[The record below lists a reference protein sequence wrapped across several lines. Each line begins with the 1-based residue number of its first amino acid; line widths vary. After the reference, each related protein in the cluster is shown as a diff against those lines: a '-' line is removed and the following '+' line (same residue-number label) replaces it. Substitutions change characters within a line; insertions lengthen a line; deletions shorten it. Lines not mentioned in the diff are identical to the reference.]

1 MDTKAPIT
9 LAKSLSP
16 VHVGALALGC
26 IVGWIGFVAPGA
38 EYLPEAGPA
47 GTLLAIAVAALAMM
61 VFAANYGYMVQRL
74 PVAGGEFAFARSAFG
89 GTHAFVCVWFLGLAY
104 LCPVALNATAIG
116 FVARTLFHD
125 TLMVGPHWTIAGYKV
140 YLPPLALSVG
150 AIAFVAALCAR
161 GVRDTGVFQTVLVL
175 ALGGGAA
182 VVAGALALQPSVWAA
197 ADPALHPAAEGGR
210 SLLPGFFM
218 VLSVAPCLFVGFDTV
233 PQSAEEFAFGPRL
246 ARRIMVGA
254 ILAGAAL
261 YAALALVAASAPPPD
276 AADPERGIQAFP
288 VFHAAW
294 RLLGGTGVA
303 FLSYAALAAALTGL
317 VGFFTAAS
325 RLLWAMARAGVVSP
339 WLGRLSAEH
348 RTPVNAILFVSA
360 VSMAAPL
367 FGRNALGWLSDLC
380 SLGAAVAY
388 GYTSAAAFRF
398 ARREGRRAVQ
408 ATGAAGVALS
418 AVFALLLV
426 VPLPGL
432 NCAMKPHSWAILA
445 VWVALGGLLRLTRRG
460 GGASAA
466 AEPGFDE
473 GGRVS

>member
-47 GTLLAIAVAALAMM
+47 GTLLAIAVAALAMT

-89 GTHAFVCVWFLGLAY
+89 ERHAFVCVWFLGLAY

-125 TLMVGPHWTIAGYKV
+125 TLMVGPHWTIAGYEV

-175 ALGGGAA
+175 ALVGGTIA
-182 VVAGALALQPSVWAA
+182 VAGALAAQPGVMAA
-197 ADPALHPAAEGGR
+197 ADPALHPGGGL

-233 PQSAEEFAFGPRL
+233 PQSAEEFAFHPRL
-246 ARRIMVGA
+246 ARRIMVAA

-325 RLLWAMARAGVVSP
+325 RLLWAMARAGVLSP
-339 WLGRLSAEH
+339 WLARLSAER
-348 RTPVNAILFVSA
+348 RTPRNAILFVAA
-360 VSMAAPL
+360 VAMVAPL

-380 SLGAAVAY
+380 SLGAAIGY
-388 GYTSAAAFRF
+388 GYTSAAALRF
-398 ARREGRRAVQ
+398 ARREGRRPVQ
-408 ATGAAGVALS
+408 ATGAAGVALA
-418 AVFALLLV
+418 AVFVLLLV

-445 VWVALGGLLRLTRRG
+445 VWIALGALLRLARRG
-460 GGASAA
+460 GAA
-466 AEPGFDE
+466 RTDPGIDAR
-473 GGRVS
+473 GRVS

>member
-1 MDTKAPIT
+1 MDTNAPVT
-9 LAKSLSP
+9 LRKSLSP
-16 VHVGALALGC
+16 VHVCALALGC

-38 EYLPEAGPA
+38 EYLPEAGPG
-47 GTLLAIAVAALAMM
+47 GTLLAIAIAALAMM
-61 VFAANYGYMVQRL
+61 VFAANYGYMVKRL
-74 PVAGGEFAFARSAFG
+74 PVAGGEFAFTRSAFG

-125 TLMVGPHWTIAGYKV
+125 TLMVVPHWMIAGYEV

-150 AIAFVAALCAR
+150 AIALVAALCAR

-175 ALGGGAA
+175 ALTGGTIA
-182 VVAGALALQPSVWAA
+182 VAGALAAQPGVWSAV
-197 ADPALHPAAEGGR
+197 DPALHPAAAGGR

-233 PQSAEEFAFGPRL
+233 PQSAEEFAFHPRL
-246 ARRIMVGA
+246 ARRIMVAA

-261 YAALALVAASAPPPD
+261 YATLALVAASAPPPD

-294 RLLGGTGVA
+294 RLLGGTGIA

-325 RLLWAMARAGVVSP
+325 RLLWAMARAGVLSP
-339 WLGRLSAEH
+339 WLGRVSPVH
-348 RTPVNAILFVSA
+348 RTPCNAILFVAA
-360 VSMAAPL
+360 VATVAPL
-367 FGRNALGWLSDLC
+367 FGRNALGWISDLC
-380 SLGAAVAY
+380 SLGAAIAY
-388 GYTSAAAFRF
+388 GYTSAAALRF
-398 ARREGRRAVQ
+398 ARREGRRSVQ
-408 ATGAAGVALS
+408 ATGAAGVALA

-426 VPLPGL
+426 VPIPGL
-432 NCAMKPHSWAILA
+432 DCAMKPHSWAILA
-445 VWVALGGLLRLTRRG
+445 VWVALGALFRLGARRHRNPG
-460 GGASAA
+460 GPA
-466 AEPGFDE
+466 
-473 GGRVS
+473 

>member
-38 EYLPEAGPA
+38 EYLPEAGPG

-125 TLMVGPHWTIAGYKV
+125 TLMVGPHWTIAGYEV

-161 GVRDTGVFQTVLVL
+161 GVRDTGVFQTVLAL

-233 PQSAEEFAFGPRL
+233 PQSAEEFAFRPRL

-276 AADPERGIQAFP
+276 AGDPEKGIQAFP

-325 RLLWAMARAGVVSP
+325 RLLWAMARAGVLSP

-348 RTPVNAILFVSA
+348 RTPVNAILFVAA
-360 VSMAAPL
+360 VSMVAPL

-380 SLGAAVAY
+380 SLGAAIAY

-398 ARREGRRAVQ
+398 ASREGRRSVR

-432 NCAMKPHSWAILA
+432 SCAMKPHSWAILA
-445 VWVALGGLLRLTRRG
+445 VWVALGALFRLGARRHRNNPG
-460 GGASAA
+460 GPA
-466 AEPGFDE
+466 
-473 GGRVS
+473 

>member
-1 MDTKAPIT
+1 MEKNALDT
-9 LAKSLSP
+9 LRKSLSP
-16 VHVGALALGC
+16 VHVCALAIGC

-38 EYLPEAGPA
+38 DYLPSAGPA

-61 VFAANYGYMVQRL
+61 VFAANYGYMVKRL

-125 TLMVGPHWTIAGYKV
+125 TLMVGPHWMIAGYEV
-140 YLPPLALSVG
+140 YLPPLVLSVG
-150 AIAFVAALCAR
+150 AIAFVAALCAH

-175 ALGGGAA
+175 ALAGGAIA
-182 VVAGALALQPSVWAA
+182 VAGALALQPSVWSA
-197 ADPALHPAAEGGR
+197 ADPALHPAATDGR
-210 SLLPGFFM
+210 SLLPGFFA

-233 PQSAEEFAFGPRL
+233 PQSAEEFAFSPRL
-246 ARRIMVGA
+246 ARQIMTASILLGA
-254 ILAGAAL
+254 TL
-261 YAALALVAASAPPPD
+261 YATLALIAASAPPPD
-276 AADPERGIQAFP
+276 TVDSNLSIQAFP
-288 VFHAAW
+288 AFHAAW

-325 RLLWAMARAGVVSP
+325 RLLWAMARGGVLSP
-339 WLGRLSAEH
+339 WFGRLSAEH
-348 RTPVNAILFVSA
+348 RTPCNAILFVA
-360 VSMAAPL
+360 VVSTVAPL

-380 SLGAAVAY
+380 SLGAAIGY

-398 ARREGRRAVQ
+398 ARREGRRAIQ
-408 ATGAAGVALS
+408 ATGAVGVALA
-418 AVFALLLV
+418 AVFALLLL
-426 VPLPGL
+426 VPIPGL

-445 VWVALGGLLRLTRRG
+445 VWVALGILLRLTAKRTG
-460 GGASAA
+460 KA
-466 AEPGFDE
+466 D
-473 GGRVS
+473 